1 VVARWVT
8 LAAAG
13 VIAACVSQPAPDWPT
28 YGHDPGGQRF
38 SPLDQITPANV
49 ASLRVA
55 WTYHM
60 RPAGTTERGGGF
72 ASSEVTPLVVDGSM
86 YVTTPYRRVLALDP
100 DTGSEIWAYE
110 VQVPVSLRC
119 VVSNTGPA
127 RAPSRRESCSVRAM
141 AD

>member
-1 VVARWVT
+1 MVARWGT

-13 VIAACVSQPAPDWPT
+13 VLAACASQPATDWPT

-38 SPLDQITPANV
+38 SPLEQITPANV

-60 RPAGTTERGGGF
+60 RPAGATEGGGRF
-72 ASSEVTPLVVDGSM
+72 ASSELTPLVVDGLM

-100 DTGSEIWAYE
+100 EGFW
-110 VQVPVSLRC
+110 
-119 VVSNTGPA
+119 
-127 RAPSRRESCSVRAM
+127 
-141 AD
+141 